1 MRLLFGSNLWLS
13 PVLSLVLTTATTMT
27 TSSSWFLR
35 KSAAHCHKNTGY
47 NCGAV
52 FPANGN
58 TCNQKGCCCAD
69 ENGDSFK
76 LNSCHSATGYA
87 YRGCE
92 SCWVSVSCFVFR
104 VYRYE
109 QEYEV
114 LDKWF
119 CISHIF
125 LTTRRVYV
133 FSFWFATVNRV
144 VRLAGW
150 QTMSTL
156 DRVRVRGILL
166 VRVWWTRPLVMDRVQ
181 ETMRVVGI
189 YIQD

>member
-58 TCNQKGCCCAD
+58 TCNQKGCCCDD
-69 ENGDSFK
+69 ENGGDSFK
-76 LNSCHSATGYA
+76 LNTCDSAKGYA

-144 VRLAGW
+144 VRLALR
-150 QTMSTL
+150 QTMSTS
-156 DRVRVRGILL
+156 DRVRVRVILL
-166 VRVWWTRPLVMDRVQ
+166 VLVRCTRPLVMDRVQ
-181 ETMRVVGI
+181 ESMRVTVD
-189 YIQD
+189 IQD